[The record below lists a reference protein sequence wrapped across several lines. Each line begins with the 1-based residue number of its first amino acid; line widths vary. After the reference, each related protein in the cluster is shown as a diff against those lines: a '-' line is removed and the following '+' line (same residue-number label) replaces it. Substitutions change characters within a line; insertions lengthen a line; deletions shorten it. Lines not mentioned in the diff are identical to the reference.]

1 MFFYGNIRAR
11 IFFMHIFE
19 NVKKAFGICTEPSKH
34 LSPYSMVSKANVY
47 VYSLP

>member
-1 MFFYGNIRAR
+1 MFFLWKYKGQN
-11 IFFMHIFE
+11 FFMHIFE

-47 VYSLP
+47 VSFLP